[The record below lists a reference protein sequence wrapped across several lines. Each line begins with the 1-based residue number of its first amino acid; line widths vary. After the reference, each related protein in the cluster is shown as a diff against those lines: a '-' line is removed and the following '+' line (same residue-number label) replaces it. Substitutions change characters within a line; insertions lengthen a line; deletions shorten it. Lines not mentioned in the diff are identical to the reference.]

1 MNGSGEHA
9 AKKRILIV
17 DDHPMV
23 REGLR
28 MRISLQP
35 DLEVCGEAEDIQAAL
50 ALVETNRPDLVIVD
64 ISLKSGSGI
73 DLLKRIKSHDDKI
86 KLLVLSMYDET
97 LYAERALRA
106 GASGYLNKQ
115 ASREKV
121 IEAIRTVLA
130 GERYLSHETTD
141 RLVGQALGGGKRPQ
155 ASSVTGLSDRELEVF
170 RLIGSGLTTGAIAER
185 LHLSTHTIDSHRE
198 KIKIKLNLQNAAEL
212 SQRAVHWVLENS

>member
-1 MNGSGEHA
+1 MNGVGEHA

-35 DLEVCGEAEDIQAAL
+35 DLEVCGESEDVREAMAL
-50 ALVETNRPDLVIVD
+50 IERARPDLVIVD
-64 ISLKSGSGI
+64 ISLKSGNGI
-73 DLLKRIKSHDDKI
+73 DLLRQIRSHDDKI
-86 KLLVLSMYDET
+86 KLLVLSMYDDT
-97 LYAERALRA
+97 LYAERSLRA

-121 IEAIRTVLA
+121 VEAIRTVLA
-130 GERYLSHETTD
+130 GQRYLSRETAD
-141 RLVGQALGGGKRPQ
+141 RLVGQALGGGNQQQ
-155 ASSVTGLSDRELEVF
+155 ASSVEGLSDRELEVF

-198 KIKIKLNLQNAAEL
+198 SIKRKLNLQNAAEL
-212 SQRAVHWVLENS
+212 AQHAVQWVLGNS

>member
-1 MNGSGEHA
+1 MNGVGEHV

-35 DLEVCGEAEDIQAAL
+35 DLEVCGEAEDVREAMAL
-50 ALVETNRPDLVIVD
+50 IERARPDLVIVD
-64 ISLKSGSGI
+64 ISLKSGNGI
-73 DLLKRIKSHDDKI
+73 DLLKQIRSHDDKI
-86 KLLVLSMYDET
+86 KLLVLSMYDDT
-97 LYAERALRA
+97 LYAERSLRA

-121 IEAIRTVLA
+121 VEAIRTVLA
-130 GERYLSHETTD
+130 GQRYLSRETTD
-141 RLVGQALGGGKRPQ
+141 RLVGQALGGGNQQQ
-155 ASSVTGLSDRELEVF
+155 ASSVEGLSDRELEVF

-198 KIKIKLNLQNAAEL
+198 SIKRKLNLQNAAEL
-212 SQRAVHWVLENS
+212 AQHAVQWVLGNS